1 MKKRMLITAIVMVVV
16 LAVALT
22 TSSLAWFSATQS
34 NVTASGGSFTAST
47 ATGSG
52 VNIAIS
58 NDMVSFKSKINLDK
72 LDTALIPM
80 CVNTSLTTSLEG
92 TDLSKQVMLDTAEVN
107 NNYFKESTIN
117 TCDVKLD
124 YTDGNRVIASTLA
137 STKHYYYDAIYLVN
151 YDQSNTLDSITL
163 NLSGN
168 ISHEAGSKATEYAT
182 PVSLIRVSRSGNG
195 ENWSQVNFFVVVL
208 DGSNAYTVYD
218 LRSLDGSADYSEDLL
233 TAKATTSIENI
244 HSTVATK
251 AEGFMTFEA
260 NEMVFDFSN
269 GGEGTGLA
277 AGGTEFAKIDILMW
291 FDGNGLNSNSQQTK
305 VEFNVEIKG
314 PDNA

>member
-1 MKKRMLITAIVMVVV
+1 MLITAIVMVVV

-22 TSSLAWFSATQS
+22 TSSLAWFSATQN

-72 LDTALIPM
+72 LDTGLIPM
-80 CVNTSLTTSLEG
+80 CVNTGLATTLGG
-92 TDLSKQVMLDTAEVN
+92 TNLSKQVMLDTAEVN
-107 NNYFKESTIN
+107 NNYFKENTIHGY
-117 TCDVKLD
+117 DIQLD
-124 YTDGNRVIASTLA
+124 YTDGNRVIASTLT
-137 STKHYYYDAIYLVN
+137 STSQYYYDAIYLVN
-151 YDQSNTLDSITL
+151 YDQSNALDSITL
-163 NLSGN
+163 NISGT
-168 ISHEAGSKATEYAT
+168 ISHESGSKATEYAT

-218 LRSLDGSADYSEDLL
+218 LRSLDGSEDYSDDLL
-233 TAKATTSIENI
+233 TSKATPSSDDNI
-244 HSTVATK
+244 HGSHATT

-260 NEMVFDFSN
+260 SDMVFNFSN
-269 GGEGTGLA
+269 GSEGTGLA

-291 FDGNGLNSNSQQTK
+291 FDGNGLNSSSQQTK

-314 PDNA
+314 PENA